1 MQLTLKPAIEGRVN
15 EIRDGYVVVR
25 DGDVTE
31 VFNLAWYRLDKAD
44 RSMVE
49 LRKPDGDDAA

>member
-1 MQLTLKPAIEGRVN
+1 MTLALKSTIQGHVS
-15 EIRDGYVVVR
+15 EIRDGYAVVR

-31 VFNLAWYRLDKAD
+31 VFNLAWYRLDKTD

-49 LRKPDGDDAA
+49 LRKPDGDGAA